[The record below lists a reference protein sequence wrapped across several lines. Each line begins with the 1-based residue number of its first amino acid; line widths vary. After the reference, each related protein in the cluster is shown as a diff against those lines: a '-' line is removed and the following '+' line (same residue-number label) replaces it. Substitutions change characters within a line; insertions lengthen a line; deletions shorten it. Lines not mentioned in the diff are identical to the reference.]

1 MSFSYIL
8 DINTLSDISF
18 ENILF
23 HSVGCLSVEG
33 FLRCAEVFKFLLIL
47 LNYEFSGRNYP
58 LDLMDIGGWDEYSG
72 VGDEVLRMALKQL
85 KVTAVVLF
93 MYHYFISRLISFCHV
108 HCEVSV
114 VGF

>member
-1 MSFSYIL
+1 M
-8 DINTLSDISF
+8 DINTLLDISF
-18 ENILF
+18 ANILF
-23 HSVGCLSVEG
+23 HLVGCLSVEG
-33 FLRCAEVFKFLLIL
+33 FLLCAGVFKFLLIL

-72 VGDEVLRMALKQL
+72 VGDEVLRRALKQL

-93 MYHYFISRLISFCHV
+93 MYHYFMSWLTSICHV